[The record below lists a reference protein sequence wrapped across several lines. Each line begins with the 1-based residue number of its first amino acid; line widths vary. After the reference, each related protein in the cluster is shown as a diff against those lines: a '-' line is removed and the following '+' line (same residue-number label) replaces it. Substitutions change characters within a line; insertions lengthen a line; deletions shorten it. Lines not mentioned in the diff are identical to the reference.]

1 MTLHTDFY
9 PAFLKESHLRPILL
23 SSLLAL
29 GVGSAVFGFQEY
41 RYYGQRL
48 AFSELNGAVSDL
60 TQQLEGATE
69 ALSSTK
75 TELQSAKEYGKQ
87 KNNELYDTRLALE
100 ESKKLAQTFNDRL
113 YDANQQIKSLGSQ
126 LDATQRS
133 LAESQQARWSLGNQL
148 ERTRTTTQLM
158 GQCLADVQPFMEHAP
173 AVYQE
178 LQSPAPSWL
187 SGNSG
192 ADLGKED
199 LHTLMNSWQSR
210 NCSRV
215 VPSIASYR

>member
-1 MTLHTDFY
+1 MTLHTDFH

-23 SSLLAL
+23 ASLLAL

-48 AFSELNGAVSDL
+48 AFSELNGTVSDL

-69 ALSSTK
+69 ALNSTK
-75 TELQSAKEYGKQ
+75 TDLQSAKEYGKQ
-87 KNNELYDTRLALE
+87 KNDELYDTKLALQ

-148 ERTRTTTQLM
+148 EQTRTTTQLM

-173 AVYQE
+173 AVYSY
-178 LQSPAPSWL
+178 LNNPLPSAL
-187 SGNSG
+187 FGDGGNTRG
-192 ADLGKED
+192 RED
-199 LHTLMNSWQSR
+199 LHTLMNSWQFG